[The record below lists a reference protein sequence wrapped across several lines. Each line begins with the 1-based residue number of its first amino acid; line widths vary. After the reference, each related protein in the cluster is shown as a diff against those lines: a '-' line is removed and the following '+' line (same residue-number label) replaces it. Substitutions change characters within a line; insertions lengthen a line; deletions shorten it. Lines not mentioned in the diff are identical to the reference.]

1 MVGERRI
8 TAPAK
13 TTIIQQHGS
22 SRASASTTI
31 PIFATTNEKF

>member
-22 SRASASTTI
+22 AIVSTYI
-31 PIFATTNEKF
+31 QS